1 MRGPRTQ
8 SAEIHRLLIEV
19 NVNKKKKKEKI
30 QIFPVILKPN
40 NYHFFNEYLNCMR
53 SKTFMTLFTVI
64 SKYISLHFENISK
77 RSVHSAFRLSTGRS
91 GCVGQ
96 TNAEA
101 PGEVYLLK
109 FGYCVMI
116 IASSC

>member
-1 MRGPRTQ
+1 
-8 SAEIHRLLIEV
+8 
-19 NVNKKKKKEKI
+19 
-30 QIFPVILKPN
+30 
-40 NYHFFNEYLNCMR
+40 
-53 SKTFMTLFTVI
+53 MTLFTVI

-77 RSVHSAFRLSTGRS
+77 SSVQCAFRLSTDRS

-101 PGEVYLLK
+101 PGEVCLLT
-109 FGYCVMI
+109 FEDCVMI